1 MVCFAM
7 FWLNPGWKNFEKIS
21 EHQRLT
27 FELTFKRD
35 MSGHLMHFYLPSII
49 LCASSLMSLFIPS
62 DLLPARMSLAATTCL
77 SMITLVVGAK
87 YVNSSYVFQ
96 KTNFVDFV
104 EIPGQ
109 LHHTSNRLV
118 IGFYFATSLYSI
130 VFWNTVLYYPW
141 LKEAPQPKL
150 DNRFRSLWLWM
161 WIC

>member
-1 MVCFAM
+1 MPLQDSLFSLESPDWNITSSNISVVAENGM
-7 FWLNPGWKNFEKIS
+7 FCYVLVESRMKNFEKFS

-87 YVNSSYVFQ
+87 YANSS
-96 KTNFVDFV
+96 
-104 EIPGQ
+104 
-109 LHHTSNRLV
+109 
-118 IGFYFATSLYSI
+118 
-130 VFWNTVLYYPW
+130 
-141 LKEAPQPKL
+141 
-150 DNRFRSLWLWM
+150 
-161 WIC
+161 